1 MDSRVQGLAAQ
12 LELHSRLF
20 LNCLDGVSED
30 AASARPGG
38 ANNMAF
44 IAAHLVDAR
53 HWLAR
58 LVGLAIDNPFAE
70 RLANA
75 RTIDELTD
83 CPSVAE
89 SRDAWRTLA
98 GPLEAHIE
106 TLDAGTLDRP
116 SPMRFPVSDKSV
128 LGTIA
133 FLVHHEAY
141 HIGQLALLR
150 RYTGSP
156 AMSYR

>member
-1 MDSRVQGLAAQ
+1 MDPRLEGLAAQ
-12 LELHSRLF
+12 LGLHSRLF
-20 LNCLDGVSED
+20 LKCLDGVSE
-30 AASARPGG
+30 AAAAVRPGG
-38 ANNMAF
+38 TNNMAF

-58 LVGLAIDNPFAE
+58 LVGLAVENPFAQ
-70 RLANA
+70 RLADA
-75 RTIDELTD
+75 RTIDDLKD

-89 SRDAWRTLA
+89 SRVAWSALA
-98 GPLEAHIE
+98 RPLEAHI
-106 TLDAGTLDRP
+106 GTLEAPVLDSL
-116 SPMRFPVSDKSV
+116 SPTRFPVSDKSV
-128 LGTIA
+128 LGAIA

-141 HIGQLALLR
+141 HIGQLAVLR

>member
-1 MDSRVQGLAAQ
+1 MDPRIQGLAAQ
-12 LELHSRLF
+12 LGLHSKLF
-20 LNCLDGVSED
+20 INCLDGVSEE
-30 AASARPGG
+30 AGALRPPGT
-38 ANNMAF
+38 NNMAF

-58 LVGLAIDNPFAE
+58 LVGLTARNPFAE
-70 RLANA
+70 RLADA
-75 RTIDELTD
+75 RTIDD
-83 CPSVAE
+83 VQHCPSLAE
-89 SRDAWRTLA
+89 SRDAWRALA
-98 GPLEAHIE
+98 EPLEAHLA
-106 TLDAGTLDRP
+106 TLGASALDQP
-116 SPMRFPVSDKSV
+116 STTRFPVSDRSV
-128 LGTIA
+128 LGAVA

>member
-1 MDSRVQGLAAQ
+1 MQGLAAQ
-12 LELHSRLF
+12 IGLHSKLF
-20 LNCLDGVSED
+20 LNCLDGVSEE
-30 AASARPGG
+30 AALVRPGET
-38 ANNMAF
+38 ANHIAF

-58 LVGLAIDNPFAE
+58 TAGLGAENPFAE
-70 RLANA
+70 RLAGA
-75 RTIDELTD
+75 RSIDDLKN

-98 GPLEAHIE
+98 APLEAHLQQVDGSL
-106 TLDAGTLDRP
+106 LDQA
-116 SPMRFPVSDKSV
+116 SPTRFPISDKSLV
-128 LGTIA
+128 GTVA

-150 RYTGSP
+150 RFVGSP